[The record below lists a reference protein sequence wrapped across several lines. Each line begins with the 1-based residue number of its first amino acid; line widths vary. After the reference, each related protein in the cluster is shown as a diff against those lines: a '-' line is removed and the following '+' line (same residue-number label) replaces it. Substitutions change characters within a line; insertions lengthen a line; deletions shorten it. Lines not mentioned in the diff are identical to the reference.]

1 MTDRISGLRRFVGV
15 REVLIVA
22 LIAALIVVLWR
33 ADAVAQERDQLDRQ
47 LLAERQ
53 ARAATELSLNA
64 LRYRIASG
72 ELNDDVQETIIDEKI
87 ATGYRANGD
96 ELEPVDLHRTRLAM
110 YDLAAARQA
119 VERLSILL

>member
-87 ATGYRANGD
+87 AEAQQRAT
-96 ELEPVDLHRTRLAM
+96 ELEREAEQL
-110 YDLAAARQA
+110 RQEKVREA
-119 VERLSILL
+119 NCVTPRSIREASGL

>member
-87 ATGYRANGD
+87 VEAQQRAA
-96 ELEPVDLHRTRLAM
+96 ELEREAEQL
-110 YDLAAARQA
+110 RQEKVREA
-119 VERLSILL
+119 NCVTPKSIRNSSGL

>member
-1 MTDRISGLRRFVGV
+1 M
-15 REVLIVA
+15 A

-87 ATGYRANGD
+87 AEAQQRAT
-96 ELEPVDLHRTRLAM
+96 ELEREAEEL
-110 YDLAAARQA
+110 RQEKVREA
-119 VERLSILL
+119 NCVTPRSIREASGL

>member
-87 ATGYRANGD
+87 AEAQQRAT
-96 ELEPVDLHRTRLAM
+96 ELEREAEEL
-110 YDLAAARQA
+110 RQEKVREA
-119 VERLSILL
+119 NCVTPRSISEASGL